1 MTMDAYVKKRNR
13 MAAEKVIAAL
23 RRRHMD
29 GEYAETKEEA
39 LSLALAHLPEGAS
52 VGWGGS
58 MSIEEIG
65 LKEAVL
71 CGPYRAIN
79 RDAARNA
86 EEKKALERA
95 CFSADYYLMS
105 TNAITEDGI
114 LVNLDGRG
122 PRVAALCYGP
132 DHVLVIAGMN
142 KLCADIEAAVS
153 RVRHTAAPVNALR
166 FPGDTPCRRDGICRD
181 CLMDGCICSDLVIM
195 RNSMI
200 PGRIR
205 VILVGEDLGY

>member
-1 MTMDAYVKKRNR
+1 MADKFTQERNR

-23 RRRHMD
+23 ARRHMD
-29 GEYAETKEEA
+29 GRYAETKEEA
-39 LSLALAHLPEGAS
+39 LAIALSLIPAHS
-52 VGWGGS
+52 TVGWGGS

-65 LKEAVL
+65 LKDAVRQ
-71 CGPYRAIN
+71 GPYHVID
-79 RDAARNA
+79 RDAAKDA
-86 EEKKALERA
+86 EERKALERQ

-132 DHVLVIAGMN
+132 DHVLIIAGMN
-142 KLCADIEAAVS
+142 KLAADTASAVA
-153 RVRHTAAPVNALR
+153 RVRHTAAPINALR
-166 FPGDTPCRRDGICRD
+166 FPGDTPCRKGGLCRD
-181 CLMDGCICSDLVIM
+181 CLQPGCICSDLVIT
-195 RNSMI
+195 RNSMF
-200 PGRIR
+200 PGRIQ

>member
-1 MTMDAYVKKRNR
+1 MDEFMKRRNR

-23 RRRHMD
+23 RRRHMN

-39 LSLALAHLPEGAS
+39 LRLALVAIPEGS
-52 VGWGGS
+52 TVGWGGS

-65 LKEAVL
+65 LKAAVKA
-71 CGPYRAIN
+71 GPYRCID
-79 RDAARNA
+79 RDAAKDA
-86 EEKKALERA
+86 EERKMLERQ
-95 CFSADYYLMS
+95 CFSADVYLMS

-132 DHVLVIAGMN
+132 DQVLIIAGIN
-142 KLCADIEAAVS
+142 KLAADVEAAIE
-153 RVRHTAAPVNALR
+153 RVRHTAAPINALR
-166 FPGDTPCRRDGICRD
+166 FPGKTPCREGGLCRN
-181 CLMDGCICSDLVIM
+181 CLGEGCLCSDLVIT
-195 RNSMI
+195 RNSMF
-200 PGRIR
+200 PGRIH